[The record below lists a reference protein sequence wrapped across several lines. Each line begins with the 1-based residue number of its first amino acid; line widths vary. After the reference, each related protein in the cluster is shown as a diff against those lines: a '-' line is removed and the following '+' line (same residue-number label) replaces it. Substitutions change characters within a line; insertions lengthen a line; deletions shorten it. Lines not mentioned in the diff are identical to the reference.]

1 MEVLLH
7 LEGKEGDL
15 QIIKKIYTCPI
26 LLNGFFLLS
35 TNSDLD
41 VPTFLKEKEKLHPLM
56 PGKLMHALSWAADE
70 GSAFL

>member
-1 MEVLLH
+1 MA
-7 LEGKEGDL
+7 
-15 QIIKKIYTCPI
+15 
-26 LLNGFFLLS
+26 FFLLS

-41 VPTFLKEKEKLHPLM
+41 VPTVLKEKEKLHPLM